1 MRFKINTM
9 KIKGVLFD
17 MDGVLVDSEWFI
29 CEAAVRMFAELG
41 LTVKRDDFL
50 PFVGAG
56 ENRYLGGVAEK
67 YNFPLEIER
76 AKARVYTIYDEII
89 PGKLEALPGVN
100 EFIRL
105 CRSKGLKLALATSAD
120 KRKMETNLNE
130 IGLAGDVFD
139 VKINGL
145 DVERKKPFPDI
156 YILAAEKIGLKP
168 EDCLV
173 VEDAV
178 NGIEAGRKA
187 GARTLALTTSFD
199 SSFFSD
205 ADWIGEDLSKVG
217 EEVISW

>member
-1 MRFKINTM
+1 M

-29 CEAAVRMFAELG
+29 CEAAVRMFDEAG
-41 LTVKRDDFL
+41 LSVERDDFL

-56 ENRYLGGVAEK
+56 ENRYIGGVAEK
-67 YNFPLEIER
+67 YNFPVDIVK
-76 AKARVYTIYDEII
+76 AKARVYSIYDEII

-100 EFIRL
+100 KFISR
-105 CRSKGLKLALATSAD
+105 CREKNLKLALATSAD
-120 KRKMETNLNE
+120 KRKMETNLSE
-130 IGLAGDVFD
+130 IGLSYEVFD

-156 YILAAEKIGLKP
+156 YILAAEKLGLKP
-168 EDCLV
+168 EECLV
-173 VEDAV
+173 IEDAV
-178 NGIEAGRKA
+178 NGIEAGKKA

-205 ADWIGEDLSKVG
+205 ADWIAADLS
-217 EEVISW
+217 EAPEDVIHW

>member
-1 MRFKINTM
+1 M

-29 CEAAVRMFAELG
+29 CEAAVRMFAEAG
-41 LTVKRDDFL
+41 LIVEKADFL

-56 ENRYLGGVAEK
+56 ENRYLGGVAEQ
-67 YNFPLEIER
+67 YNFPIEIER

-89 PGKLEALPGVN
+89 PGKLKVLPGVN
-100 EFIRL
+100 EFISL
-105 CRSKGLKLALATSAD
+105 CRRKGLKLALATSAD

-130 IGLAGDVFD
+130 IGLSGDVFD

-187 GARTLALTTSFD
+187 GAKTLALTTSFD
-199 SSFFSD
+199 SSLFPD
-205 ADWIGEDLSKVG
+205 ADWIAEDLSKAG